1 MTATGTAALEGLAFG
16 GLRRLRIA
24 GPLTAATAPALRRRL
39 RDEIGLDDV
48 RLLLDLRAVTALD
61 AAGLAALIDAS
72 RFIDAQP
79 GGVVKVLANPLVIRA
94 FKDSGTMMAFTIW
107 NG

>member
-1 MTATGTAALEGLAFG
+1 MTAIGVASPEGLAFG
-16 GLRRLRIA
+16 GLRRLRVA

-39 RDEIGLDDV
+39 RDEVGIDDV

-61 AAGLAALIDAS
+61 AVGLAVLIDAS
-72 RFIDAQP
+72 RLIDARP

-94 FKDSGTMMAFTIW
+94 FKDSGTMTAFKIW